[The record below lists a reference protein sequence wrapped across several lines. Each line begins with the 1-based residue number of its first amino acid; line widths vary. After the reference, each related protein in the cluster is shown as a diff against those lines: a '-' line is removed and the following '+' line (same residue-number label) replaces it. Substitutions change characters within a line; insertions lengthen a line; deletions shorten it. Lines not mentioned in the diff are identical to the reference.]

1 MRTLKADSFR
11 NGQCPG
17 HRDCMVGNN
26 SASVVADAYI
36 KGLRGYDIETL
47 WEALKHDANAHLRG
61 TASGRL
67 AYDAYNKLGYVPNNI
82 GIGQNVART
91 LEYAYN
97 DWTIYTLGKKL
108 GKPASEIDIFK
119 QRALNYKNVYHPKRK
134 LMVGKD
140 DKGVFNPKFDAVDW
154 SGEFCEGNSWHWSFC
169 VFHDPQGLI
178 DLMGGKKE
186 FNNMMDSV
194 FVIPGKQGM
203 ESRGMIHEMR
213 EMQVMNM
220 GQYAHGNQPIQ
231 HMVYLYNYSGEPW
244 KAQHWVREIMDKL
257 YTAGPDGYCGD
268 EDNGQTSA
276 WYVFSALG
284 FYPVCPG
291 TDQYILGTPLFK
303 SAKLHLENGKTVTIK
318 ASNNNTDNRYVK
330 DMKVN
335 GKAFTRNYLT
345 HDQLLKGANIQ
356 YQMSPTPNK
365 QRGTTEKDIPYS
377 LSFE

>member
-1 MRTLKADSFR
+1 MSKIEVEDDNIDNLRTFYSCLYRSMLFPRSFYEIDAKGEIMHYSPY
-11 NGQCPG
+11 NGEKCVPAICLPTPVLGHVPLSVSFPQPDVSVDEPEDAGRFGKCLQGKRFPAGMGQPG

-47 WEALKHDANAHLRG
+47 WEALKHGANAHLRG

-67 AYDAYNKLGYVPNNI
+67 GYESYNQLGYVANNI

-97 DWTIYTLGKKL
+97 DWAIYTLGKKL
-108 GKPASEIDIFK
+108 GKPESEIDIYK
-119 QRALNYKNVYHPKRK
+119 KHALNYKNVYHPERK

-140 DKGVFNPKFDAVDW
+140 NKGVFNPNFDAVDW

-178 DLMGGKKE
+178 NLMGGKKE
-186 FNNMMDSV
+186 FNAMMDSV
-194 FVIPGKQGM
+194 FVIPGKLGM

-231 HMVYLYNYSGEPW
+231 HMVYLYNYSSEPW
-244 KAQHWVREIMDKL
+244 KANTGYVRL
-257 YTAGPDGYCGD
+257 
-268 EDNGQTSA
+268 
-276 WYVFSALG
+276 
-284 FYPVCPG
+284 
-291 TDQYILGTPLFK
+291 
-303 SAKLHLENGKTVTIK
+303 
-318 ASNNNTDNRYVK
+318 
-330 DMKVN
+330 
-335 GKAFTRNYLT
+335 
-345 HDQLLKGANIQ
+345 
-356 YQMSPTPNK
+356 
-365 QRGTTEKDIPYS
+365 
-377 LSFE
+377 